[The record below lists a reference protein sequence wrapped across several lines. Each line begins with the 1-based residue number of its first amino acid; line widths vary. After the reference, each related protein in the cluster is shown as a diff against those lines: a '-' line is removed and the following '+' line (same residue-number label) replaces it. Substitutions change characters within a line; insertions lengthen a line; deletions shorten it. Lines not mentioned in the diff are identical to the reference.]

1 MDQFLKFI
9 TKLFLLSLVSTCL
22 HAELG
27 SASLSLGHGAWVKSS
42 HALVSAKPLL
52 YSVKKII
59 TQDDIE
65 IREYI
70 TASGVVFGIAW
81 SGESK
86 PDLSWLLGNFFSRYQ
101 LGLSQLP
108 SARSPVSI
116 NTTDFVLQTGGR
128 MNQFVGLAFLPTLA
142 PQGVSITDVQ

>member
-1 MDQFLKFI
+1 MDYFLKFI

-27 SASLSLGHGAWVKSS
+27 SASFSSGHGAWVKSS
-42 HALVSAKPLL
+42 HTLVSAKPLL
-52 YSVKKII
+52 YNVKKIT

-65 IREYI
+65 IHEYI
-70 TASGVVFGIAW
+70 TTSGVVFGMAW

-86 PDLSWLLGNFFSRYQ
+86 PDLSWLLGRFFSRYQ
-101 LGLSQLP
+101 LALSQIP
-108 SARSPVSI
+108 SARSPIAI

-128 MNQFVGLAFLPTLA
+128 MNQFVGLAYLPALA
-142 PQGVSITDVQ
+142 PQGVSINDIQ